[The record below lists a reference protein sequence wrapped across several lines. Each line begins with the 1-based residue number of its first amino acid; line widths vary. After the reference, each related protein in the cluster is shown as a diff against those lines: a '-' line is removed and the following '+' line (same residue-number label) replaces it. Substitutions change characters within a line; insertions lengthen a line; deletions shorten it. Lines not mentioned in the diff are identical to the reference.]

1 MKSKSYHNLVE
12 GYGAFSIYAALNCP
26 VRRPIPTNT
35 CFCTEPEDFYPKKH
49 LFKPSCIETGYCKY
63 CDVNRQNKCSM

>member
-26 VRRPIPTNT
+26 V
-35 CFCTEPEDFYPKKH
+35 EQADYHYHEHVEKDFYPKKH

-63 CDVNRQNKCSM
+63 CDVNQQNKCSM